1 MASDTHDPEY
11 WSSIGSDDR
20 TMLWHPYTSMVD
32 PLPSYVVRRAEGV
45 NIELADGRQ
54 LVDGMASWWAAIHGY
69 NVPALNEAAHAQ
81 LKDMAHV
88 MFGGL
93 THAPAVE
100 LGRRLLRLAPEGM
113 AHVFFAD
120 SGSVAVE
127 VALKMALQY
136 QMGVGRPERKKML
149 GFLGGYHGDT
159 AGAMALCDP
168 VGGMHHIFKGL
179 LAEHYFAERPRIA
192 YDEPWDPGETA
203 RMRGIFETWGDE
215 LAAVFIEPVVQ
226 GAGGM
231 WMYHPNYL
239 RLIEEACRE
248 RGILLI
254 ADEIATGFGRTGR
267 LWGVDHAGVTPDILC
282 VGKAL
287 TGGYMTL
294 AATMTT
300 PEVAKGMAASEAGVL
315 MHGPTFMAN
324 PLACAVANASLELFE
339 ASPWVERIAAIEASL
354 RERLMH
360 LKAHPKVRDVRVLG
374 AIGVIQMTENVDVS
388 ALQRIFIAHG
398 AWLRPFRDLIYAMP
412 PYIITEAELS
422 TLTQAMIAGVE
433 SV

>member
-1 MASDTHDPEY
+1 MAAETQDHEY
-11 WSSIGSDDR
+11 WAAIGRDDR
-20 TMLWHPYTSMVD
+20 AMLWHPYTSMVD
-32 PLPSYVVRRAEGV
+32 PLPSYAVRRAEGV
-45 NIELADGRQ
+45 RIELADGRQ

-113 AHVFFAD
+113 AHVFLAD

-136 QMGVGRPERKKML
+136 QMGIGHPERTKML

-159 AGAMALCDP
+159 AGAMAICDP

-192 YDEPWDPGETA
+192 FDEEWDVSEEA
-203 RMRGIFETWGDE
+203 RMREIFEAWGDE

-231 WMYHPNYL
+231 RMFHPNYL
-239 RLIEEACRE
+239 RLIAEACRE
-248 RGILLI
+248 RGILFV
-254 ADEIATGFGRTGR
+254 ADEIATGFGRTGK

-300 PEVAKGMAASEAGVL
+300 AEVAKGMAASEAGVL

-324 PLACAVANASLELFE
+324 PLACAIANASLELLE
-339 ASPWVERIAAIEASL
+339 SSPWEARVSTIEASL
-354 RERLMH
+354 REGLAP
-360 LKAHPKVRDVRVLG
+360 LKKHPKVRDVRVLG
-374 AIGVIQMTENVDVS
+374 AIGVVQMTENVNVS
-388 ALQRIFIAHG
+388 ELQRVFIAHG
-398 AWLRPFRDLIYAMP
+398 AWLRPFRDLIYVMP
-412 PYIITEAELS
+412 PYIISEAELE
-422 TLTQAMIAGVE
+422 TLMQAMTAGVE